1 MNKISLDSLLDID
14 IWLDIA
20 YCSQKFSILME
31 TDKEKMRNLVVLKKY
46 MKHRGYVLDKEDG
59 LNLILA
65 IYNLLGEKNY
75 RKAYFYEQI
84 CALKDIG
91 VKKLA
96 FMPMGFPK
104 NIIGLTDLKKNCN
117 SIIVKG
123 AYTNGVF
130 NVREWGS
137 DGYQKYSMINLEDAN
152 YVIVKTMDREANCV
166 VDVVAYVK
174 DFNGKYPSFR
184 WLKKFKQANLCLNSD
199 ELYYQKYGFVNK
211 NMISCKKQLVLKRG
225 KQKKS
230 NQYYYDCCK

>member
-1 MNKISLDSLLDID
+1 MILMNKISLDSLLDID

-31 TDKEKMRNLVVLKKY
+31 TDKEKMRNLLVLKKY

-137 DGYQKYSMINLEDAN
+137 DGYQKYSMI
-152 YVIVKTMDREANCV
+152 
-166 VDVVAYVK
+166 
-174 DFNGKYPSFR
+174 G
-184 WLKKFKQANLCLNSD
+184 
-199 ELYYQKYGFVNK
+199 
-211 NMISCKKQLVLKRG
+211 
-225 KQKKS
+225 
-230 NQYYYDCCK
+230 